1 MRTVDA
7 MESRVNACAMKVG
20 AVQTAVCQ
28 CQDAWKASLERT
40 VSRARKTFTLA
51 SAWRS
56 AMLIR
61 HAVAMAGAT
70 GQRACALVMK
80 AGVAPIALA
89 QLDSLETAAASA
101 RKDSLELNANA
112 SLARTE

>member
-1 MRTVDA
+1 
-7 MESRVNACAMKVG
+7 MKVG

-28 CQDAWKASLERT
+28 RQDARKASPERT
-40 VSRARKTFTLA
+40 VSRARGMFTLA
-51 SAWRS
+51 SAWRR

-70 GQRACALVMK
+70 GQQACALVMK
-80 AGVAPIALA
+80 AGVAPIVLA
-89 QLDSLETAAASA
+89 HLDLLETAAASA